1 MKDLLKIL
9 RFLDDAAH
17 EVRFRRALFALSLVG
32 AIGSGLLG
40 AAMVALINRAL
51 NSDGPAGE
59 LVWQFIGLCFL
70 ITGLRFG
77 SGVLLHW
84 LVNRARACIEFEIC
98 QRIVAAPLRRIEQI
112 GGHRLFG
119 ALATDV
125 NTIASSLSNLPLWLR
140 QATTVYGCLLYM
152 ALLSWTF
159 FLGVLGFMAVG
170 ILIYRLPMGRA
181 RTRLARSREVAD
193 QVFHHHRSLTEG
205 IKELKIHRGRR
216 HAFGT
221 ARLQPA
227 LEERARQQIAARSI
241 LLVAGSW
248 GLLFSSLIL
257 GFLVFALPGVWRLEQ
272 EVVTGYVLSFLYL
285 INPFT
290 NLMSQT
296 QGVAAVSV
304 AVAKIEKLGLLLR
317 KDVETD
323 VPFERGN
330 PAAERRDWR
339 RLQLAGVTHSYARED
354 GASFTLGPIDLTIER
369 GECLFVVGGNGSGK
383 TTLAKLLVG
392 LYLPEKGEVRLDGQ
406 RILDHNLED
415 YRQLFAVVFHDFHL
429 FDGLLGLARPELR
442 ERTLDYLAR
451 LKLER
456 KVEIR
461 DDGALS
467 TIDLSQGQRKRLALL
482 TAFLEDR
489 SVYVFDE
496 WAADQDPQFKRTF
509 YDELLPDLRARGKTL
524 VVITHDDR
532 YYDRA
537 DRIVKLTEGR
547 VELDERR
554 AGGEAEVVA
563 FLPDPAR
570 RGVAAGGARYPGLH
584 DGGDEC

>member
-9 RFLDDAAH
+9 KFLDEAAH
-17 EVRFRRALFALSLVG
+17 EVRFRRTLFGVSLVA

-40 AAMVALINRAL
+40 AAMVALVNRAL
-51 NSDGPAGE
+51 NSDGPPERE
-59 LVWQFIGLCFL
+59 LVWRFVTLCL
-70 ITGLRFG
+70 VITGLRFG

-84 LVNRARACIEFEIC
+84 LVNRARAYIELELC

-159 FLGVLGFMAVG
+159 FLGVLAFMAVG
-170 ILIYRLPMGRA
+170 VLIYRLPMGLARA
-181 RTRLARSREVAD
+181 RLVRSREVAD
-193 QVFHHHRSLTEG
+193 QVFHHLRSLTEG

-216 HAFGT
+216 YAFGT
-221 ARLQPA
+221 GRLRPA
-227 LEERARQQIAARSI
+227 LEERSRQQIAARSI
-241 LLVAGSW
+241 LLMAGSW
-248 GLLFSSLIL
+248 GLLFSTLIL

-296 QGVAAVSV
+296 QGVAVVSV

-323 VPFERGN
+323 LPFERGN
-330 PAAERRDWR
+330 PAVERRPWR
-339 RLQLAGVTHSYARED
+339 RLELAGVTHSYARED
-354 GASFTLGPIDLTIER
+354 GASFTLGPIDLAIER
-369 GECLFVVGGNGSGK
+369 GECLFVIGGNGSGK

-392 LYLPEKGEVRLDGQ
+392 LYMPEKGEVRLDGAAI
-406 RILDHNLED
+406 RDHNLED

-442 ERTLDYLAR
+442 ERAREYLAW
-451 LKLER
+451 LQLDR
-456 KVEIR
+456 KVEIG
-461 DDGALS
+461 DDGTLS
-467 TIDLSQGQRKRLALL
+467 TTDLSQGQRKRLALL

-489 SVYVFDE
+489 WVYVFDE

-537 DRIVKLTEGR
+537 DRIVKLVDGR
-547 VELDERR
+547 LELDERR
-554 AGGEAEVVA
+554 TNGAAEVVA
-563 FLPDPAR
+563 FVPDRSR
-570 RGVAAGGARYPGLH
+570 RA
-584 DGGDEC
+584 